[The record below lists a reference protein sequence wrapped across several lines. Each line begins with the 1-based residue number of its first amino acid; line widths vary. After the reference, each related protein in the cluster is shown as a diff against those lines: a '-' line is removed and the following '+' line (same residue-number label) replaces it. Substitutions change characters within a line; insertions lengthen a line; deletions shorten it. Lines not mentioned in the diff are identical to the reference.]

1 MNDME
6 FELLSNP
13 KMNPYQCLSMIDKN
27 ILEVILITAIILR
40 SFLHY
45 KAVYISPS
53 QNKILNCQ

>member
-6 FELLSNP
+6 FELLSNS
-13 KMNPYQCLSMIDKN
+13 KMNPYQCLNMIDKS
-27 ILEVILITAIILR
+27 ILEVILITAIILS
-40 SFLHY
+40 SFLHS